1 MSMNT
6 KAFEM
11 LLDRLG
17 TDFDAWPSD
26 EAREAKA
33 LLATSGEARKAY
45 DMLLRI
51 EGLIGAS
58 RPRVAAGAEQAVIRR
73 ALADIA
79 LREASPTWLD
89 RFRAL
94 IFAPVPRAAFAI
106 SLAALGFAV
115 GIAIGNPLER
125 SADTGG
131 SMITASGDDVV
142 F

>member
-1 MSMNT
+1 MNS

-17 TDFDAWPSD
+17 TDLDAWPSD

-33 LLATSGEARKAY
+33 LLATSDEARKAY
-45 DMLLRI
+45 DMLRRV
-51 EGLIGAS
+51 EGLICAS
-58 RPRVAAGAEQAVIRR
+58 RPRIAAGAEQMVIRR

-79 LREASPTWLD
+79 LREAAPTLLD

-94 IFAPVPRAAFAI
+94 VFAPVPGAAFAI

-115 GIAIGNPLER
+115 GIVVGNPLNDR
-125 SADTGG
+125 AVDNGG

>member
-1 MSMNT
+1 MNN

-17 TDFDAWPSD
+17 TDFAAWPSD

-33 LLATSGEARKAY
+33 LLATSEEARAAY

-51 EGLIGAS
+51 EELIETS
-58 RPRVAAGAEQAVIRR
+58 RPRADAGAEQMVIRR

-79 LREASPTWLD
+79 LREASPTLLD

-94 IFAPVPRAAFAI
+94 VFAPVPRAAFAI

-115 GIAIGNPLER
+115 GIVLGNPIDK
-125 SADTGG
+125 SPDTGG
-131 SMITASGDDVV
+131 MITASADDVV
-142 F
+142 L

>member
-1 MSMNT
+1 MNS

-17 TDFDAWPSD
+17 TDFQAWPSD

-33 LLATSGEARKAY
+33 LLATSDEARKAY
-45 DMLLRI
+45 DMLRRV
-51 EGLIGAS
+51 EGMIGAS
-58 RPRVAAGAEQAVIRR
+58 RPRIAAGAEQMVIRR
-73 ALADIA
+73 ALAEIA
-79 LREASPTWLD
+79 LREASPTLLD

-94 IFAPVPRAAFAI
+94 VFAPVPRAAFAI

-115 GIAIGNPLER
+115 GIVVGNPTSR
-125 SADTGG
+125 GVDTGG

>member
-1 MSMNT
+1 MNSD
-6 KAFEM
+6 AFEM

-17 TDFDAWPSD
+17 TDFAAWPSE

-33 LLATSGEARKAY
+33 LLVASAEARKAY
-45 DMLLRI
+45 DTLLRI

-58 RPRVAAGAEQAVIRR
+58 RPRIAPGTEQLVLQR

-79 LREASPTWLD
+79 LREASPTLLD

-94 IFAPVPRAAFAI
+94 IFAPLPRAAFAI

-115 GIAIGNPLER
+115 GVAVGNPLTDR

>member
-1 MSMNT
+1 MNS
-6 KAFEM
+6 KAFET

-33 LLATSGEARKAY
+33 LLATSDEARQAY
-45 DMLLRI
+45 DMLRRI

-58 RPRVAAGAEQAVIRR
+58 RPLIAAGAEQTVIRR
-73 ALADIA
+73 ALAEIA

-115 GIAIGNPLER
+115 GIVVNNPLTDR
-125 SADTGG
+125 TADTGG
-131 SMITASGDDVV
+131 GMITASGDDVV